1 MTPDQH
7 NKYVGISQLA
17 YAGLQLLVLVFA
29 MVFIGMMIAEVDSQ
43 PQSTGGDPFAWF
55 LPIMAIAM
63 LLNIVL
69 AIPPIIAG
77 YALLKR
83 RPWAKT
89 AGIVGG
95 AVGVMNFPLGWALAA
110 YTFWFLFS
118 DVGRQI
124 YDKDFRASLPPPP
137 PLPPSE
143 WQTASGP
150 ARS

>member
-7 NKYVGISQLA
+7 NKYVGISHLA
-17 YAGLQLLVLVFA
+17 YAGLQLVVLVFM
-29 MVFIGMMIAEVDSQ
+29 MVFIGMITRVEMQQNTGDDSLL
-43 PQSTGGDPFAWF
+43 WF
-55 LPIMAIAM
+55 VPIMAIAT

-83 RPWAKT
+83 RPWARN

-124 YDKDFRASLPPPP
+124 YDKDFRATVPPPP
-137 PLPPSE
+137 PPPPSE
-143 WQTASGP
+143 WQASGG
-150 ARS
+150 RT

>member
-7 NKYVGISQLA
+7 NKYVGISHLA

-29 MVFIGMMIAEVDSQ
+29 MVFIGMMIAQVDSQ
-43 PQSTGGDPFAWF
+43 QSTSDDPFAWF
-55 LPIMAIAM
+55 LPIIALAM

-77 YALLKR
+77 YALLRR
-83 RPWAKT
+83 RPWAKI

-137 PLPPSE
+137 PPPPSE
-143 WQTASGP
+143 WQAASGP

>member
-29 MVFIGMMIAEVDSQ
+29 MVFIGMMIAQVDSQ
-43 PQSTGGDPFAWF
+43 PQSTSDDPFAWF

-63 LLNIVL
+63 LLNIAL

-83 RPWAKT
+83 RPWAKI

-143 WQTASGP
+143 WQAASGP

>member
-7 NKYVGISQLA
+7 NKYVGTCHLV

-29 MVFIGMMIAEVDSQ
+29 MVFIGMMIAELDKFDV
-43 PQSTGGDPFAWF
+43 PLPWF
-55 LPIMAIAM
+55 VPIMAIAM

-137 PLPPSE
+137 PPPPTE
-143 WQTASGP
+143 WQATDGR

>member
-7 NKYVGISQLA
+7 NKYVGISHLV
-17 YAGLQLLVLVFA
+17 YAGFQLLMLIFT
-29 MVFIGMMIAEVDSQ
+29 MVFIGITFAQVSRQ
-43 PQSTGGDPFAWF
+43 SQSTLDDPLAWF
-55 LPIMAIAM
+55 WPIMAIAM
-63 LLNIVL
+63 LLNVVL

-83 RPWAKT
+83 RPWAKI

-110 YTFWFLFS
+110 YTFWFLLS

-124 YDKDFRASLPPPP
+124 YDKDFRVTLPPPP
-137 PLPPSE
+137 PPPPSE
-143 WQTASGP
+143 WEAAGP
-150 ARS
+150 IRS

>member
-7 NKYVGISQLA
+7 NKYVGISHLV
-17 YAGLQLLVLVFA
+17 YAGLQLLMLIFV
-29 MVFIGMMIAEVDSQ
+29 MVFIGMMIAEINRQ
-43 PQSTGGDPFAWF
+43 PQRPDDEFFLWF
-55 LPIMAIAM
+55 GPVMAIAM
-63 LLNIVL
+63 LLNVVL

-83 RPWAKT
+83 RPWAKV

-124 YDKDFRASLPPPP
+124 YDKDFRPTLPPPP
-137 PLPPSE
+137 PPPPSE
-143 WQTASGP
+143 WQP
-150 ARS
+150 AGGRT

>member
-7 NKYVGISQLA
+7 NKYVAISHLA
-17 YAGLQLLVLVFA
+17 YAGLQLLVLIAATVF
-29 MVFIGMMIAEVDSQ
+29 MGMMLVEVESQ
-43 PQSTGGDPFAWF
+43 VNTSGDPMPWF
-55 LPIMAIAM
+55 MPVIVAIAV
-63 LLNIVL
+63 LINFAL

-89 AGIVGG
+89 AGIIGG

-137 PLPPSE
+137 PPPPSE
-143 WQTASGP
+143 WQASGGR
-150 ARS
+150 A

>member
-7 NKYVGISQLA
+7 NKYVGISHLA
-17 YAGLQLLVLVFA
+17 YAGLQLLVLAFA
-29 MVFIGMMIAEVDSQ
+29 MVFIGMITQVDRQ
-43 PQSTGGDPFAWF
+43 RSTGDEPFPWF

-83 RPWAKT
+83 RPWAKM

-137 PLPPSE
+137 PPPPSE
-143 WQTASGP
+143 WQAASGP
-150 ARS
+150 ARP

>member
-7 NKYVGISQLA
+7 NKYVGISHLA
-17 YAGLQLLVLVFA
+17 YAGLQLLVLIFA
-29 MVFIGMMIAEVDSQ
+29 MVFIGMMIAEFNRQ
-43 PQSTGGDPFAWF
+43 PQRAADDYLLPWF
-55 LPIMAIAM
+55 VPIMAIAM

-124 YDKDFRASLPPPP
+124 YDKEFRPTLPPPP
-137 PLPPSE
+137 PPPPSE
-143 WQTASGP
+143 WQSAGGR
-150 ARS
+150 A

>member
-7 NKYVGISQLA
+7 NKYVGISHLA
-17 YAGLQLLVLVFA
+17 YAGLQLLVLIVA
-29 MVFIGMMIAEVDSQ
+29 MVFIGIMIAEISKFDGTL
-43 PQSTGGDPFAWF
+43 PWF
-55 LPIMAIAM
+55 VPLMAIAM
-63 LLNIVL
+63 LLNIEF

-83 RPWAKT
+83 RPWAKI

-124 YDKDFRASLPPPP
+124 YDKDFRPTLPPPP

-143 WQTASGP
+143 WQSAGGRT
-150 ARS
+150 

>member
-7 NKYVGISQLA
+7 NKYVGISHLV
-17 YAGLQLLVLVFA
+17 YAGLQLLMLIVV
-29 MVFIGMMIAEVDSQ
+29 MVFIAMMIAEFNRQ
-43 PQSTGGDPFAWF
+43 PQRAADDYLVPWF
-55 LPIMAIAM
+55 VPITVIAM
-63 LLNIVL
+63 LINIVL

-83 RPWAKT
+83 RPWAKI

-124 YDKDFRASLPPPP
+124 YDKDFRAILPPPP
-137 PLPPSE
+137 PPPPSE
-143 WQTASGP
+143 WQPSGGR
-150 ARS
+150 A